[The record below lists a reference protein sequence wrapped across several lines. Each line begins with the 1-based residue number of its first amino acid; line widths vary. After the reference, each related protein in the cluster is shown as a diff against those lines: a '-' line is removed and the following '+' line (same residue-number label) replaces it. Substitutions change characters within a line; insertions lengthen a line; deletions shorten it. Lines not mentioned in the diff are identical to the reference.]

1 MSIANAITD
10 IAKRYVP
17 SRAANAAIGI
27 ELSVVAVVALGGL
40 REVATLVQPSLSPE
54 SLRQLQLW
62 SLIGTFA
69 VMSFFCFVMMIVE
82 YRRLERSHAE
92 EIERLKS
99 APGPAMFYKEGP
111 PGAASRRNMWR

>member
-27 ELSVVAVVALGGL
+27 ELTVVAVVALGGL

-54 SLRQLQLW
+54 SL
-62 SLIGTFA
+62 
-69 VMSFFCFVMMIVE
+69 
-82 YRRLERSHAE
+82 
-92 EIERLKS
+92 
-99 APGPAMFYKEGP
+99 
-111 PGAASRRNMWR
+111 